1 MSARDY
7 FKIAFIGS
15 HGVGKTTLCF
25 GLAARLKTRDLSLE
39 VVHEVARRCPLPIN
53 VQTTYEAQAWIAHT
67 QLADELLAQARYP
80 LVICDRAIVDNYAYL
95 VLSHGPRRE
104 LDRLVDD
111 WLPTYDQLFLVP
123 VVELPQA
130 DGLRAVDPIFQREV
144 EQQVRSEL
152 ARREVTFHDLA
163 EVPRESWLDHV
174 EQRVVETLRP
184 PQLDLL

>member
-7 FKIAFIGS
+7 FKVAFIGS

-53 VQTTYEAQAWIAHT
+53 AQTTHEAQAWIAHT
-67 QLADELLAQARYP
+67 QVADELLAQARYP
-80 LVICDRAIVDNYAYL
+80 LVICDRAIIDNYAYL
-95 VLSHGPRRE
+95 ALAHGPQPG

-111 WLPTYDQLFLVP
+111 WLNTYDQLFLVP
-123 VVELPQA
+123 VTALPQA
-130 DGLRAVDPIFQREV
+130 DGLRAVDPEFQTMV
-144 EQQVRSEL
+144 ERQLRADL
-152 ARREVTFHDLA
+152 ARRNADFHDLVD
-163 EVPRESWLDHV
+163 VPRDAWLDHV
-174 EQRVVETLRP
+174 ERLVLETLRP